1 MEPVVI
7 VGLGNPGGEYERTRH
22 NVGFRCVDRLA
33 SRHGARFSTTACRSR
48 LAQFAMEGRDI
59 VLAKPRTFMNL
70 SGQAA
75 QGLVHRYRIPP
86 EALIVVYDD
95 VDLPL
100 GKLRI
105 RPSGRAGGHN
115 GMKSII
121 TALNTESFVRLRLGV
136 GRPEREMDDTLID
149 HVLGGFSA
157 AEEKVVQEAVERAC
171 DALERLIADG
181 VDAAMNEFN

>member
-1 MEPVVI
+1 M
-7 VGLGNPGGEYERTRH
+7 G
-22 NVGFRCVDRLA
+22 DR
-33 SRHGARFSTTACRSR
+33 
-48 LAQFAMEGRDI
+48 QI

-70 SGQAA
+70 SGQAV
-75 QGLVHRYRIPP
+75 QGLVHSYRVPP
-86 EALIVVYDD
+86 ESLIVVYDD

-121 TALNTESFVRLRLGV
+121 AALNTESFVRLRVGV
-136 GRPEREMDDTLID
+136 GRPEREVDDSLVD
-149 HVLGGFSA
+149 HVLSGFSA
-157 AEEKVVQEAVERAC
+157 AEEKVVQEAVDRAC
-171 DALERLIADG
+171 DALELLITDG

>member
-1 MEPVVI
+1 MEPAVI

-22 NVGFRCVDRLA
+22 NIGFRCVDRLA
-33 SRHGARFSTTACRSR
+33 SRHGARFSRTACRSR
-48 LAQFAMEGRDI
+48 LAQFTMGGRQI

-70 SGQAA
+70 SGQAV
-75 QGLVHRYRIPP
+75 QGLVHSYRILP
-86 EALIVVYDD
+86 EDLIVVYDD

-121 TALNTESFVRLRLGV
+121 AALNTESFIRLRVGV
-136 GRPEREMDDTLID
+136 GRPEREVDDSLIG
-149 HVLGGFSA
+149 HVLGGFTA
-157 AEEKVVQEAVERAC
+157 AEEDVVQAAVDRAC